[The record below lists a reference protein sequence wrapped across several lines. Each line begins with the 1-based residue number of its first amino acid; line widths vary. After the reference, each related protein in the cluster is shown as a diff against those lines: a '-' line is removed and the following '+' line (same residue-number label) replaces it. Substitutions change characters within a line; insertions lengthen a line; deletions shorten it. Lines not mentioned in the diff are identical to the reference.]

1 MRLFMYKKAPNVMRI
16 GIEYRGKK
24 YDFSRIWTY
33 FKNIR
38 GEHRLPELQ
47 FLQVMVEF
55 EMFSKKNVQEIITTV
70 TNLRKLDDLELEE
83 PIEYDL
89 PISRPQKIICLG
101 RNYKKHAEEFKN
113 VVPPEPI
120 IFAKLPSSLLP
131 PNGVIRI
138 PRGVGRVDHEIELA
152 VVIGKSGKRISQAE
166 AMKHV
171 AGYTVLN
178 DVTARAMQIKDIEE
192 KKPWMRSKSF
202 DTFCPLGPFLVPAD
216 EIPDPHQLEIK
227 LSVNGEIRQH
237 ANTSEMAYQI
247 PQIIEYISQYITL
260 NAGDIIATGTPAGV
274 SELKPGDVVRGEIAN
289 IGVLENTVDWA

>member
-1 MRLFMYKKAPNVMRI
+1 MKLFMYKKAPTVLRI
-16 GIEYRGKK
+16 GIEYQGKK
-24 YDFSRIWTY
+24 FDFSRIWTF
-33 FKNIR
+33 FKDIR
-38 GEHRLPELQ
+38 GERKLPDLL

-55 EMFSKKNVQEIITTV
+55 EMFTRKNIQDIITTV
-70 TNLRKLDDLELEE
+70 TNLRKLDDVELTE
-83 PIEYDL
+83 PLEYDL

-113 VVPPEPI
+113 EVPPEPI

-131 PNGVIRI
+131 HEGVIRL

-152 VVIGKSGKRISQAE
+152 VVIGKSGKKIPRQE
-166 AMKHV
+166 AMNYV

-178 DVTARAMQIKDIEE
+178 DVTARELQIKDIEG

-216 EIPDPHQLEIK
+216 EISDPHNLEIK
-227 LSVNGEIRQH
+227 LFVNGEIRQQ
-237 ANTSEMAYQI
+237 ANTSEMVYQI
-247 PQIIEYISQYITL
+247 PEIIEYISRHITL

-274 SELKPGDVVRGEIAN
+274 SELKPGDVVVGEISQ
-289 IGVLENTVDWA
+289 IGTLRNTVDWE